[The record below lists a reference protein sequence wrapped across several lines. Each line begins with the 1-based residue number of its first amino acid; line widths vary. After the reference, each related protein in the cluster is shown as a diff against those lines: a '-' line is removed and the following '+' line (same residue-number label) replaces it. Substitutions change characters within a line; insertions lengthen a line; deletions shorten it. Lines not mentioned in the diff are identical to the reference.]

1 MADKVLLVKFGEI
14 AMRGDNQYIFIN
26 RLILAIRRN
35 LDPVGNYYV
44 VREPGRLIVE
54 DRGGEMDYDLVIP
67 RVEPIFGLVA
77 LCPGIRLQ
85 EMSMDAIKEE
95 ALRHMQ
101 DLYGDKP
108 MTFKVNARRS
118 NKGFGVA
125 SMQIAAD
132 VGEYILDHMSNMTV
146 NVKTPDVVLNIEVRN
161 RIYMYSKIIKTYG
174 GLPYGSSGKGV
185 SLLSGGI
192 DSPVAT
198 WMMAKRGVEVEGVYF
213 HSPPYTSEWA
223 KQKVIDLAKRIA
235 DFTGEFKLYV
245 VPFTDLQ
252 LYLLENV
259 PHDKLTIHLK
269 RAMMRAAEKIAEKP
283 EEKAEIGIED
293 FDKVQLKVGVI
304 LDCKKVEKADKLLCS
319 TVDLGEEKPRT
330 IVSGIAKYYAP
341 EDMVGRRVVVV
352 SNLKPVKLRG
362 ILSQGMLLCA
372 SDQEGRLT
380 LLKPDGDMP
389 AGSDI
394 S

>member
-101 DLYGDKP
+101 ELYGDKP

-132 VGEYILDHMSNMTV
+132 VGEYILDHMPNMTV

-235 DFTGEFKLYV
+235 DFTGEFKLY
-245 VPFTDLQ
+245 
-252 LYLLENV
+252 LLENV

-269 RAMMRAAEKIAEKP
+269 RAMMRAAEKIAEKDGAWSLITGESVGQVASQTMYALACTDCAADMP
-283 EEKAEIGIED
+283 VFRPCIGMDKDEIIAISRKIDTFETSIEPYEDCCTVFTPKHPKTKPRLDDVLKAEANMENLD
-293 FDKVQLKVGVI
+293 EMMDRAVAGV
-304 LDCKKVEKADKLLCS
+304 KKVVIK
-319 TVDLGEEKPRT
+319 
-330 IVSGIAKYYAP
+330 
-341 EDMVGRRVVVV
+341 
-352 SNLKPVKLRG
+352 
-362 ILSQGMLLCA
+362 
-372 SDQEGRLT
+372 
-380 LLKPDGDMP
+380 
-389 AGSDI
+389 
-394 S
+394 

>member
-1 MADKVLLVKFGEI
+1 MAEKVLLVKFGEV

-35 LDPVGNYYV
+35 LDAVGNYYV

-54 DRGGEMDYDLVIP
+54 DRGGEMDYDTVIP
-67 RVEPIFGLVA
+67 RVEPIFGLVG
-77 LCPGIRLQ
+77 LCPGLKLE
-85 EMSMDAIKEE
+85 EMSMETLKKDAL
-95 ALRHMQ
+95 AHMQ
-101 DLYGDKP
+101 EMYGDTP

-118 NKGFGVA
+118 NKGFEA
-125 SMQIAAD
+125 RSQEICAD
-132 VGEYILDHMSNMTV
+132 LGEYILDNMPNMTV
-146 NVKTPDVVLNIEVRN
+146 NVKTPDVVLYVEVRN
-161 RIYMYSKIIKTYG
+161 RIYLYSKVIKTYG

-223 KQKVIDLAKRIA
+223 KQKVIDLGKRIA
-235 DFTGEFKLYV
+235 DFTGSFKLYV

-269 RAMMRAAEKIAEKP
+269 RAMMRAAEQIAVKDGAWSLITGESVGQVASQTMQGIYAINAVCNMPVLRPLAGMDKQEIIDIGTKIGTYDISIRPYEDCCTIFVAKHPQIKPRLHVIERIEKKLTDLDKYID
-283 EEKAEIGIED
+283 EAVEKAEIIE
-293 FDKVQLKVGVI
+293 L
-304 LDCKKVEKADKLLCS
+304 
-319 TVDLGEEKPRT
+319 
-330 IVSGIAKYYAP
+330 
-341 EDMVGRRVVVV
+341 
-352 SNLKPVKLRG
+352 
-362 ILSQGMLLCA
+362 
-372 SDQEGRLT
+372 
-380 LLKPDGDMP
+380 
-389 AGSDI
+389 
-394 S
+394 

>member
-85 EMSMDAIKEE
+85 E
-95 ALRHMQ
+95 
-101 DLYGDKP
+101 LYGDKP

-132 VGEYILDHMSNMTV
+132 VGEYILDHMPNMTV

-269 RAMMRAAEKIAEKP
+269 RAMMRAAEKIAEKDGAWSLITGESVGQVASQTMQGIYAINAVCNMP
-283 EEKAEIGIED
+283 VLRPLAGMDKQEIINIGTKIGTYDISKHPQIKPRLNVIERIERKLTDLDKYLEEAVENAEIIE
-293 FDKVQLKVGVI
+293 L
-304 LDCKKVEKADKLLCS
+304 
-319 TVDLGEEKPRT
+319 
-330 IVSGIAKYYAP
+330 
-341 EDMVGRRVVVV
+341 
-352 SNLKPVKLRG
+352 
-362 ILSQGMLLCA
+362 
-372 SDQEGRLT
+372 
-380 LLKPDGDMP
+380 
-389 AGSDI
+389 
-394 S
+394 

>member
-101 DLYGDKP
+101 ELYGDKP

-132 VGEYILDHMSNMTV
+132 VGEYILDHMPNMTV
-146 NVKTPDVVLNIEVRN
+146 NVKTRRSALRQFRQGRFSAFRRYRQPRCHMDDG
-161 RIYMYSKIIKTYG
+161 KTWC
-174 GLPYGSSGKGV
+174 GS
-185 SLLSGGI
+185 
-192 DSPVAT
+192 
-198 WMMAKRGVEVEGVYF
+198 
-213 HSPPYTSEWA
+213 
-223 KQKVIDLAKRIA
+223 
-235 DFTGEFKLYV
+235 
-245 VPFTDLQ
+245 
-252 LYLLENV
+252 
-259 PHDKLTIHLK
+259 
-269 RAMMRAAEKIAEKP
+269 
-283 EEKAEIGIED
+283 
-293 FDKVQLKVGVI
+293 
-304 LDCKKVEKADKLLCS
+304 
-319 TVDLGEEKPRT
+319 
-330 IVSGIAKYYAP
+330 
-341 EDMVGRRVVVV
+341 GRR
-352 SNLKPVKLRG
+352 
-362 ILSQGMLLCA
+362 ILPQPSVY
-372 SDQEGRLT
+372 
-380 LLKPDGDMP
+380 K
-389 AGSDI
+389 
-394 S
+394 

>member
-101 DLYGDKP
+101 ELYGDKP

-132 VGEYILDHMSNMTV
+132 VGEYILDHMPNMTV

-269 RAMMRAAEKIAEKP
+269 RAMMRAAEKIAEKDGAWSLITGESVGQVASQTMQGIYAINAVCNMP
-283 EEKAEIGIED
+283 VLCPLAGMDKQEIINIGTKIGAYDISIRPYEDCCTIFVAKHPQIKPRLNVIERIERKLTDLDKYLEEAVENAEIIE
-293 FDKVQLKVGVI
+293 L
-304 LDCKKVEKADKLLCS
+304 
-319 TVDLGEEKPRT
+319 
-330 IVSGIAKYYAP
+330 
-341 EDMVGRRVVVV
+341 
-352 SNLKPVKLRG
+352 
-362 ILSQGMLLCA
+362 
-372 SDQEGRLT
+372 
-380 LLKPDGDMP
+380 
-389 AGSDI
+389 
-394 S
+394 